1 MKCGAQSLLEFYL
14 SVCWVEMK
22 GFLTSITNQSVKY
35 CYIKTNQGL
44 ANNNNNII
52 VSPSLLNNMNDCF
65 LNKRHSFHR
74 LLPCLQSS
82 VCGTRAPA
90 LFDSDL
96 FKKKTKKKKHSCVK
110 WLWFLF
116 IGRLQ
121 LIRDITCI
129 GTTLER
135 VFKTCT
141 CSR

>member
-1 MKCGAQSLLEFYL
+1 MWSPKPARVLFKCLLGRNEGIFDQYYQPECEIL
-14 SVCWVEMK
+14 FDKSA
-22 GFLTSITNQSVKY
+22 
-35 CYIKTNQGL
+35 NQGL

-65 LNKRHSFHR
+65 LNKLHSFHR

-96 FKKKTKKKKHSCVK
+96 FKKKTKKKHSCVK